1 MKKVLIIEDD
11 EGIIEA
17 MQLAIEMLGYSVKTL
32 SKGDTV
38 VQTVIE
44 FKPDVIMLD
53 LLLSGMDGKEICKKL
68 KSTPETSHV
77 PVIMLSAHP
86 TAKLSAKE
94 AGADYFLPKP
104 FDVNELLDKVT
115 ALAEKNQNVASS
127 P

>member
-17 MQLAIEMLGYSVKTL
+17 TQIAIEMLGYEVQTL
-32 SKGDTV
+32 TKGDTV
-38 VQTVIE
+38 QETVKE

-68 KSTPETSHV
+68 KKDPETAV
-77 PVIMLSAHP
+77 FPVIMLSAHP
-86 TAKLSAKE
+86 TAKISAEE

-104 FDVNELLDKVT
+104 FDVNELLEKVEK
-115 ALAEKNQNVASS
+115 LANRHHNVLKR